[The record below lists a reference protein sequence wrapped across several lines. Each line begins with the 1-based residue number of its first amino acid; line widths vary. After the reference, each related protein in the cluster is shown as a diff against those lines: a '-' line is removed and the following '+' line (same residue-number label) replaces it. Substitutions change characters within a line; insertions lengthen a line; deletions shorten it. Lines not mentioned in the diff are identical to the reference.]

1 MSVQTIDEIRARL
14 TADGRYH
21 LAAYDFLHE
30 VLELAVERAHGAD
43 RSGESQHVTGQE
55 LCIALRDLALRRWGL
70 MARPVLRSWGIRRT
84 RDLGEM
90 VYLMI
95 SLGVLGRQPSDRIED
110 FDDVFDFD
118 ALDRYECLAGGAE
131 HDH

>member
-1 MSVQTIDEIRARL
+1 MSVQTVDEIRARL

-21 LAAYDFLHE
+21 LAAYDFIHE
-30 VLELAVERAHGAD
+30 VLALAVERVHGS
-43 RSGESQHVTGQE
+43 RKEGESQHVTGQD
-55 LCIALRDLALRRWGL
+55 LCHAMRDLALRRWGL
-70 MARPVLRSWGIRRT
+70 MARAVLRSWGVRRT

-90 VYLMI
+90 VYLLI
-95 SLGVLGRQPSDRIED
+95 SIGVMGRQPSDRIED

-131 HDH
+131 HEH